1 MAMRVLCSARLAALV
16 SRSWT
21 PARAAARPATLVA
34 LHPRHWTTPRHL
46 ATAATHTPGPNDRVV
61 LAADGELI
69 TCGPGYVQY
78 SGPAPESDAHLN
90 HGSAGV
96 MTFARLRDAC
106 PCPACIHPST
116 RQKTHTSAEAATM
129 AAAAGSGVL
138 PEAAMHMAEE
148 EGEEGLCVHW
158 PTDEGKHT
166 SFYSLPLL
174 RRLNAG
180 RTRGQSYIENELQRR
195 LWTCESLVKE
205 TSESLWTDYADLHT
219 GAPGEKINPSPLV
232 LHHVLEQL
240 QRYGIAV
247 IRDVPTTK
255 TANADCDLR
264 ELAESIGLLRTTF
277 YGETWDVKNVPNA
290 RNVAYTNLNLGLHM
304 DLLYMA
310 LPPRFQ
316 LLHCLRNRVYG
327 GASYFVDSFAAAHA
341 LSKNQPHLYAMLQ
354 RNPLEYEYDNDG
366 HYLAY
371 RHPVVPA
378 REIDSTLMHTAV
390 NWSPPFQ
397 AAPTRVAARA
407 GETSAP
413 ALDDVAGRVRA
424 EAELYAALQAFQAE
438 LDDPK
443 YRFEFTMREGDV
455 VLFDNQRVLHARTA
469 FRDKTPDEAAADGT
483 LLVEGEPTRWLKG
496 CYLDGS
502 TVWDKLATL
511 QDYYQEAIHGVRK
524 NI

>member
-1 MAMRVLCSARLAALV
+1 MAMRALRFARLAAVTVRASTSAL
-16 SRSWT
+16 
-21 PARAAARPATLVA
+21 AAARPVTRVA
-34 LHPRHWTTPRHL
+34 PHSRHWVPARHL
-46 ATAATHTPGPNDRVV
+46 ATTTAHTPGANDRVV

-78 SGPAPESDAHLN
+78 SGPAPESDAHLIP
-90 HGSAGV
+90 GAAGV

-129 AAAAGSGVL
+129 ASEAGTGVL
-138 PEAAMHMAEE
+138 PEAAMHIAEE
-148 EGEEGLCVHW
+148 EGEKGICVHW
-158 PTDEGKHT
+158 PTPEGKHT

-180 RTRGQSYIENELQRR
+180 RTRGQSYIENELKRR

-205 TSESLWTDYADLHT
+205 TPESLWTDYADLHA
-219 GAPGEKINPSPLV
+219 GAAGEKINPSPLV

-247 IRDVPTTK
+247 IRDVPTAK
-255 TANADCDLR
+255 TGNEDCDLR
-264 ELAESIGLLRTTF
+264 DLAESIGLLRTTF

-341 LSKNQPHLYAMLQ
+341 FNQKHPDLYAVLQ

-371 RHPVVPA
+371 RHPIVP
-378 REIDSTLMHTAV
+378 RRNVDSTLIHTAV

-397 AAPTRVAARA
+397 AAPTRVAAHV
-407 GETSAP
+407 GHLDAP
-413 ALDDVAGRVRA
+413 PIDDVAGRVQA
-424 EAELYAALQAFQAE
+424 ESELYAAIQAFQAE
-438 LDDPK
+438 IDDPK

-469 FRDKTPDEAAADGT
+469 FRDKTPEEAQRDGT
-483 LLVEGEPTRWLKG
+483 VVVQGEPTRWLKG

>member
-1 MAMRVLCSARLAALV
+1 MH
-16 SRSWT
+16 
-21 PARAAARPATLVA
+21 AAAE
-34 LHPRHWTTPRHL
+34 
-46 ATAATHTPGPNDRVV
+46 
-61 LAADGELI
+61 DGERGI
-69 TCGPGYVQY
+69 
-78 SGPAPESDAHLN
+78 
-90 HGSAGV
+90 
-96 MTFARLRDAC
+96 
-106 PCPACIHPST
+106 
-116 RQKTHTSAEAATM
+116 
-129 AAAAGSGVL
+129 
-138 PEAAMHMAEE
+138 
-148 EGEEGLCVHW
+148 CVHW
-158 PTDEGKHT
+158 PTEGGRHS

-195 LWTCESLVKE
+195 LWTCDSLVRE
-205 TSESLWTDYADLHT
+205 TAETLWTDYADLHA

-232 LHHVLEQL
+232 LHGVLEQL
-240 QRYGIAV
+240 QRYGLAV
-247 IRDVPTTK
+247 VRGVPTTK
-255 TANADCDLR
+255 TDNENCDLR

-327 GASYFVDSFAAAHA
+327 GASYFVDSFAAAKAFAESH
-341 LSKNQPHLYAMLQ
+341 PDLYAVLQ

-371 RHPVVPA
+371 RHPVVP
-378 REIDSTLMHTAV
+378 RRSVDSTLMHTAV

-397 AAPTRVAARA
+397 AAPTRVAARVGA
-407 GETSAP
+407 VDAP
-413 ALDDVAGRVRA
+413 AERA
-424 EAELYAALQAFQAE
+424 LYAALQAFQAE
-438 LDDPK
+438 IDKPK

-469 FRDKTPDEAAADGT
+469 FRDKSPAEAQADGT
-483 LLVEGEPTRWLKG
+483 EIVQGEPTRWLKG

-511 QDYYQEAIHGVRK
+511 QDYYQEAIHGVRR